1 MPTRRELLIV
11 CLLLVGLILLSRP
24 STEGFRIQNP
34 FRSDEGGDAL
44 NSIIPDFLDDIEKH
58 GGTVNG
64 KLWDTQLV
72 WRGGRVPE
80 TTVVAHTHGWT
91 VLDKLYIK
99 NGTMYIVSDNR
110 ASIPDVKEVM
120 SKGIFVKNG
129 PEEERKRLPTSE
141 DIQVI
146 STREAKR
153 LFGTSAQII
162 DGVTW
167 LVNDPPQ
174 FITHY
179 YHWAAELWFG
189 LWRTYSSL
197 DINIAKDGKT
207 HLKAPRRLMFHHLDA
222 HHWRDYADM
231 NQFVVRSTVPSITM
245 EFVDDWRDR
254 TEMDRAFVFDRV
266 LIEDRSTAFLSKE
279 VQRYQ
284 RIVANAFQMPG
295 SVNWWMTVRNNVIE
309 AAGVHRSVGEGLTG
323 KPVITYIS
331 RQTWG
336 RRMLKPEDHDR
347 LVQELYKLRDTYGYE
362 VNVVSMDKLSRMQQI
377 QLAARTTIMM
387 GVHGNGLTSLIW
399 MNSSPR
405 ATVMEFFFPGGFAY
419 DYEYTSRAMGL
430 THYGFWNNE
439 YVQPTKSRR

>member
-80 TTVVAHTHGWT
+80 TTVVAHTHGVSRRNVVGRAGKLTVMLGWT

-120 SKGIFVKNG
+120 SKGVFVKNG

-153 LFGTSAQII
+153 LFGTSAQRKSPE
-162 DGVTW
+162 G
-167 LVNDPPQ
+167 
-174 FITHY
+174 
-179 YHWAAELWFG
+179 G
-189 LWRTYSSL
+189 SL
-197 DINIAKDGKT
+197 
-207 HLKAPRRLMFHHLDA
+207 
-222 HHWRDYADM
+222 
-231 NQFVVRSTVPSITM
+231 
-245 EFVDDWRDR
+245 
-254 TEMDRAFVFDRV
+254 
-266 LIEDRSTAFLSKE
+266 
-279 VQRYQ
+279 
-284 RIVANAFQMPG
+284 
-295 SVNWWMTVRNNVIE
+295 
-309 AAGVHRSVGEGLTG
+309 
-323 KPVITYIS
+323 
-331 RQTWG
+331 
-336 RRMLKPEDHDR
+336 
-347 LVQELYKLRDTYGYE
+347 
-362 VNVVSMDKLSRMQQI
+362 
-377 QLAARTTIMM
+377 
-387 GVHGNGLTSLIW
+387 
-399 MNSSPR
+399 
-405 ATVMEFFFPGGFAY
+405 
-419 DYEYTSRAMGL
+419 
-430 THYGFWNNE
+430 
-439 YVQPTKSRR
+439 